1 MSHYSCILLFK
12 HTVTDIVL
20 YKFHFIILFYN
31 IVAKV
36 TNINY
41 KKNNENLLNIVLILI
56 NRIYK
61 NSIQE
66 FRINIVYSAI
76 ITIILKYLHWNMIS
90 IIHENKIRTNRGSC
104 YLKMATLNRRKKYI
118 TKARTIAISSTN
130 ISRTILDPCRFI
142 QSNLIESKRLSIDAW
157 LSFKLSS
164 FPWKTFN

>member
-90 IIHENKIRTNRGSC
+90 IIHENK
-104 YLKMATLNRRKKYI
+104 
-118 TKARTIAISSTN
+118 TKFSRIEVLAI
-130 ISRTILDPCRFI
+130 
-142 QSNLIESKRLSIDAW
+142 
-157 LSFKLSS
+157 
-164 FPWKTFN
+164 